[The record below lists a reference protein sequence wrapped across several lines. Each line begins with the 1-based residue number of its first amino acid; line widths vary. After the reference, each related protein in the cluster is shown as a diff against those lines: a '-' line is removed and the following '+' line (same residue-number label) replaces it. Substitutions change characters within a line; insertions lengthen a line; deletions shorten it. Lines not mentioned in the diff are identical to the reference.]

1 MMEPIHSGMELPLS
15 ARLALMSLIALPL
28 RASVAGTRAGNGDAS
43 TAGGTWSHPLGR
55 TRNISGTNSTDGRTL
70 SRGIV
75 REREQEEA
83 GMRSLDE
90 RSDIRGGV
98 RHVPDIAA
106 LIRPTN
112 CQGVGSSPSL
122 SLRAQRSNPSCGI
135 TDGWMASSLRSS
147 Q

>member
-1 MMEPIHSGMELPLS
+1 MTEPIHSRMELLLS

-43 TAGGTWSHPLGR
+43 TAGGAWSRPSGR
-55 TRNISGTNSTDGRTL
+55 TRNISGTIQLTAGR

-90 RSDIRGGV
+90 RSDIQGGV
-98 RHVPDIAA
+98 RLVPDIAA